1 MLHPVT
7 VRRDPDGAWYSD
19 ALCFRCAQAGPHWRS
34 PHALAGVYAC
44 RRCFAT
50 FADVDPA
57 GSKHAVLG
65 PGPTIPE
72 SLPAFETK

>member
-19 ALCFRCAQAGPHWRS
+19 ALCFRCAQAGPHWKSR
-34 PHALAGVYAC
+34 HALAGEYSC

-50 FADVDPA
+50 FADVEPA
-57 GSKHAVLG
+57 GSKHTVLG
-65 PGPTIPE
+65 QGLAVPE
-72 SLPAFETK
+72 PVQVFETK